1 MAAIRINSS
10 QLALEIARRG
20 LHARDLAC
28 LASVSPATLSAAL
41 NGRAVSTATLRKIA
55 LALIKVSVIQGAE
68 ELIQPAVM
76 FGPGRQQASG
86 PGNHLLNGGKIDPIK
101 KRDHP

>member
-1 MAAIRINSS
+1 MAAIRLNSP

-55 LALIKVSVIQGAE
+55 LALIKISVVPGVE
-68 ELIQPAVM
+68 ELIQPAVTL
-76 FGPGRQQASG
+76 GPGRQQTSG
-86 PGNHLLNGGKIDPIK
+86 LGMRLAESGRGGSLDPS
-101 KRDHP
+101 